1 MHPQNLI
8 VKAVLFIRTAF
19 PRFVRWGS
27 RVGWWKVGIASAA
40 LILVIAGV
48 SSLFGGSESLAAP
61 APQVH
66 SVEVKSVAELSNQT
80 SPLSVV
86 GQVSSK
92 SEATVRAE
100 RSGQVTGVYKTLGDP
115 IAAGS
120 VAAELENASERAAV
134 LQAQGAVEAAE
145 ANLSKITGGARS
157 EQRAILE
164 SNRTNA
170 SASLDAAQAVGVNT
184 LLSAYATADNA
195 IRGTTDKMFTNP
207 EGHSPIFN
215 VTSSDSQLSMKIENV
230 RPVISGYLKRET
242 LASLT
247 LSASSNLSVEIS
259 ATETEMRAI
268 RSFLD
273 MIISALNKGIGTSGA
288 SASTIA
294 TYLSEATAART
305 TLTTALSSLSGATQG
320 LVAAKSALDVAHK
333 NLEQGV
339 TGGQVEDVAA
349 AKAALKQAQG
359 GLAAARANL
368 EKTIIRA
375 PISGT
380 INSFSLKRG
389 DYVQQSSPVL
399 TVANNSALE
408 IVAYVTE
415 NDAHDIAAGRTAA
428 IEGGVSG
435 VVTKIAPA
443 IDPLTKKI
451 EVRIGVSGNDGAL
464 INGQSVLVSITRAR
478 VTAKDLSRVSIPVS
492 AIKIGSDETIVFT
505 LDAENKLV
513 PHPVIVG
520 TLLGDRVVI
529 TEGLTLDMQ
538 IVTDARGLRA
548 DEKVEL
554 K

>member
-1 MHPQNLI
+1 MNPQNLI
-8 VKAVLFIRTAF
+8 VKAVLFIRGSLPQVVQWA
-19 PRFVRWGS
+19 S
-27 RVGWWKVGIASAA
+27 RVGWWKVGTGAA
-40 LILVIAGV
+40 VLILAIGGA
-48 SSLFGGSESLAAP
+48 SSLFGGSESPAALE
-61 APQVH
+61 ARMH

-80 SPLSVV
+80 APLSVV

-100 RSGQVTGVYKTLGDP
+100 RSGQVTGVYKTLGDS

-134 LQAQGAVEAAE
+134 LQAQGSVEAAE
-145 ANLSKITGGARS
+145 ANLAKVTGGARS

-164 SNRTNA
+164 SNRANA
-170 SASLDAAQAVGVNT
+170 SASLDAAQSSAVNA

-195 IRGTTDKMFTNP
+195 IHGTTDKMFTTPQGN
-207 EGHSPIFN
+207 SPVFN
-215 VTSSDSQLSMKIENV
+215 VTSYDSQLSMKIENT
-230 RPVISGYLKRET
+230 RPAVGGYLKRQT
-242 LASLT
+242 LASDT
-247 LSASSNLSVEIS
+247 LSASSNLSAEIS
-259 ATETEMRAI
+259 ATETEIRAI

-273 MIISALNKGIGTSGA
+273 MIINALNKGIATSGA

-320 LVAAKSALDVAHK
+320 LAAAKSALDVANK

-349 AKAALKQAQG
+349 AKAALKQVQG

-399 TVANNSALE
+399 TVANNGALE

-415 NDAHDIAAGRTAA
+415 NDAHDIAPGRDAS

-451 EVRIGVSGNDGAL
+451 ELRIGVSDNDGAL

-478 VTAKDLSRVSIPVS
+478 VTAEDLSRISIPVS

-505 LDAENKLV
+505 LDNENKLV
-513 PHPVIVG
+513 PHAVKVG

-529 TEGLTLDMQ
+529 TEGLTLDMK

-548 DEKVEL
+548 DETVEV